1 MTHPMRY
8 ASEIK
13 ETLEQL
19 LHLEKQQRQARLRD
33 RIRFLRLLKEG
44 QAQTQQ
50 QAGKQLGLSLRQ
62 SQRIWQTYRQ
72 QGIEQLLQT
81 GYQHGFG
88 KLNTQQ
94 INDLQVWLSE
104 NSVQTL
110 SQIQAFIKERWQV
123 EYTIAGLSL
132 LFKRMK
138 IKYKSVRPDKSKKV
152 LSKIDTKTLQN

>member
-1 MTHPMRY
+1 MRY
-8 ASEIK
+8 ASEIS

-19 LHLEKQQRQARLRD
+19 LQLEKQQRQARLRD

-72 QGIEQLLQT
+72 QGIEKLLQT

-94 INDLQVWLSE
+94 ISDLQSWLS
-104 NSVQTL
+104 SYPVQTL
-110 SQIQAFIKERWQV
+110 SQIQAYIKERWQV

-138 IKYKSVRPDKSKKV
+138 IRYKSGRPEKGKKNILKV
-152 LSKIDTKTLQN
+152 PTKTLQN